1 MHRSRF
7 VRFSASNAEPQ
18 LRFDGRTVT
27 VHSRAPQCRRRR
39 LSRQPLATVGELV
52 PSALDITRLR
62 NSGVAV
68 ATAAVGRLLQ
78 RRIQTRVNTS

>member
-7 VRFSASNAEPQ
+7 VAVAPSRNCV
-18 LRFDGRTVT
+18 FDGRTVT

-62 NSGVAV
+62 NSGVAA